1 MNKIKFPIYLTTVI
15 LVVYTFLV
23 GMDLVPALVFM
34 LFGISPLLVIWLVYR
49 VLRDGEASAYTFSER
64 FYEDERF

>member
-1 MNKIKFPIYLTTVI
+1 
-15 LVVYTFLV
+15 
-23 GMDLVPALVFM
+23 

-49 VLRDGEASAYTFSER
+49 VLRNGEASAYTFSER